1 MSTLTKKTSTAALIA
16 YAGEH
21 FGIDLTGASRAD
33 VIAAL
38 GENGVTLSG
47 GDDAPAKIE
56 TPEQSAE
63 LGTGNVVADLN
74 RQRKVKIKIPSTE
87 TEKGDVTVS
96 PNGHT
101 YLIMRDR
108 DVVVPEAVMNALNDA
123 TTQKYTMGKDG
134 RTLEGPF
141 EVLSYPYTFLG
152 YVD

>member
-1 MSTLTKKTSTAALIA
+1 MATLTKKTSTTALIA
-16 YAGEH
+16 YALEH
-21 FGIDLTGASRAD
+21 FGLDLSGADRAD

-38 GENGVTLSG
+38 AENGVDLSG
-47 GDDAPAKIE
+47 GDTTPAKIE
-56 TPEQSAE
+56 IAEQSAE
-63 LGTGNVVADLN
+63 LGTGNVVADLH

-123 TTQKYTMGKDG
+123 TTQKYNMGKDG
-134 RTLEGPF
+134 RTLDGPF
-141 EVLSYPYTFLG
+141 EVLAYPYTFLG